1 MNIYQTCYDL
11 VNTYIYGGSVIEG
24 SYMELVAIAVSTCA
38 CLFVFSL
45 PFIIV
50 WRVIKFIAG

>member
-11 VNTYIYGGSVIEG
+11 VNTYIYGSTVQVG
-24 SYMELVAIAVSTCA
+24 SYQELVCIAVSTLA

-45 PFIIV
+45 PFV
-50 WRVIKFIAG
+50 LVYKVIKMI